1 MHDLVKSEKEKKN
14 EITDYLTNGNIPN
27 QETVPSIP
35 THKDLLKRM
44 IEKRVYM
51 MDRLRRTGTNP
62 TGFVSVDDLLEIY
75 KNSRGRSCITL
86 CQS

>member
-1 MHDLVKSEKEKKN
+1 MHDLVKSEKEKN
-14 EITDYLTNGNIPN
+14 EMTDYLTNGNILN

-44 IEKRVYM
+44 IRKRVYM
-51 MDRLRRTGTNP
+51 MDRLRRTGTKP

-75 KNSRGRSCITL
+75 KNSRSRSCITL
-86 CQS
+86 YQS